1 MPAYL
6 DVSAFLCGGSEDTG
20 LWGELEFKF
29 LQNRRVLGFI
39 ARWNFGEDAGN
50 NAVWLLLWLDADLG
64 NKCSVELDSSEE
76 PYAFWKVWDEPKANL
91 EADR

>member
-29 LQNRRVLGFI
+29 LQNRRVRG
-39 ARWNFGEDAGN
+39 WNFGEDAGN